1 MRPIDIVVG
10 AAMLLALISL
20 GLLWRQRRL
29 SSSLASAEH
38 KLADET
44 RSRACAE
51 EALLDTNANLR
62 KLSAAQEEIKYAE
75 RQRICRDIH
84 DDLGQHL
91 LTLKIDICMLH
102 LSTAGAHPVLHQKL
116 GLIANNIDGA
126 VRSLRSIINEL
137 RPPGLQTG
145 LRAAVEWQLA
155 EFSRVSGIAHELDA
169 GADAFDAGAGVDLI
183 VFRILQESL
192 SNVTRHARAR
202 NVKVALYRNAGSL
215 LMTVRDDGIG
225 LPPGQFR
232 RGCGLKS
239 IEERINAVGGRF
251 LIDSQPGRGTALSLA
266 IPLTVA
272 IIGV

>member
-20 GLLWRQRRL
+20 LMLGRQRRL
-29 SSSLASAEH
+29 SAGMAIAERKLVDESRLRASAE
-38 KLADET
+38 
-44 RSRACAE
+44 R
-51 EALLDTNANLR
+51 ALLDIHARMN
-62 KLSAAQEEIKYAE
+62 AAQEDIKDAE

-102 LSTAGAHPVLHQKL
+102 LSTAGVHPLLHQKL

-126 VRSLRSIINEL
+126 VRSLRSIIHDL

-145 LRAAVEWQLA
+145 LRAAVERQLA
-155 EFSRVSGIAHELDA
+155 EFSRVSGIAHELE
-169 GADAFDAGAGVDLI
+169 AGVDVFDAAVGVDRL

-192 SNVTRHARAR
+192 SNVMRHARAR

-215 LMTVRDDGIG
+215 LMTVRDDGVG

-239 IEERINAVGGRF
+239 IEERISAVGGQF

-266 IPLTVA
+266 IPLAVTT
-272 IIGV
+272 IGV